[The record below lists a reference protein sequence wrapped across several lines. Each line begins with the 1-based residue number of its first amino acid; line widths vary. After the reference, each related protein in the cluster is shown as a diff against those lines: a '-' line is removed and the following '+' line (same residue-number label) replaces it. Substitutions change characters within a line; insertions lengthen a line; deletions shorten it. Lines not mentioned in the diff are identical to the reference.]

1 MNTFVKSILTA
12 ATMLVVAAC
21 GSEHDPLTSLAPQSG
36 ARIKFYHAAPDAA
49 GVNLYVNDKLFSGVN
64 TVPANPQPLP
74 TPVTYFTS
82 YPVLDYA
89 VVGAGAAKFSV
100 KLAATASAAES
111 ALLSGDATV
120 EDGKYYS
127 VFTIGT
133 TGGYELLT
141 VADNL
146 PGTDKSKAYVRV
158 VNLVKDSPAGGYE
171 LLVNGKSVT
180 TAAAYK
186 SASAFVAVDPVAY
199 GATAQTVVAKNGAT
213 SLTATGG
220 IQPYAGRYYTVVVRG
235 VFGNT
240 KTPPTATLSV
250 NL

>member
-1 MNTFVKSILTA
+1 MKTTFKSILTA
-12 ATMLVVAAC
+12 VTMLAVAAC
-21 GSEHDPLTSLAPQSG
+21 GNEHDPLTSLGPQAG

-49 GVNLYVNDKLFSGVN
+49 GVALYVNDKLFSGVN

-74 TPVTYFTS
+74 APVTYFSS

-89 VVGAGAAKFSV
+89 VVSAGTAKLKVNF
-100 KLAATASAAES
+100 AATASAAES
-111 ALLSGDATV
+111 PLLTGDAPV

-127 VFTIGT
+127 VFAIGT

-141 VADNL
+141 VADAL
-146 PGTDKSKAYVRV
+146 PGTDRSKAYVRV

-199 GATAQTVVAKNGAT
+199 GATAQTVVAKTGAT

-235 VFGNT
+235 VFDNK
-240 KTPPTATLSV
+240 KTPPVATLSV